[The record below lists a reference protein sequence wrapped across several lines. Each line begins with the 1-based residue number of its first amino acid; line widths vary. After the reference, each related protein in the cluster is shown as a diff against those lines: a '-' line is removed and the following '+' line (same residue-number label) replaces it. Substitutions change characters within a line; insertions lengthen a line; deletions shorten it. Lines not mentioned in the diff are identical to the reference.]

1 LSELRYIDQALE
13 YLEEE
18 KASWWH
24 GVEPIGPG
32 TTHVTVTL
40 GTTLPFTRRYEIPGR
55 DSFLTFW
62 KDSKQ
67 DEVNRQLRA
76 LGTGAEEW
84 GTAELESFQTRVRPF
99 TWLRPGSGESW
110 VIEPLT
116 QVHQRLEDDVD
127 TDFGKLSGSLS
138 NWEGDAADNF
148 ATYFYHPFEGILE
161 KQRRL
166 VGALIGGV
174 EAADAIYQATQH
186 SLMTGACHTR
196 DALYEQLELRAQHA
210 ALVRRESIRNAL
222 VLAGAGASLI
232 AAVTSGGLWSIG
244 LNAAIGLSA
253 AASTTIPPDAVTQL
267 EIRGSSAE
275 ELSQA
280 LFEALREISSHYSSQ
295 HKELDDEVRKVL
307 DRVEGLRAGG
317 DGRLVPIRPEI
328 VDGVDGDDFY
338 LPPR

>member
-1 LSELRYIDQALE
+1 T
-13 YLEEE
+13 
-18 KASWWH
+18 
-24 GVEPIGPG
+24 GPG
-32 TTHVTVTL
+32 DRSRGVGH
-40 GTTLPFTRRYEIPGR
+40 RRAG
-55 DSFLTFW
+55 
-62 KDSKQ
+62 
-67 DEVNRQLRA
+67 V
-76 LGTGAEEW
+76 
-84 GTAELESFQTRVRPF
+84 FQTRVRPF

-166 VGALIGGV
+166 VGALIVGV

-186 SLMTGACHTR
+186 SLMTVACHTR

-210 ALVRRESIRNAL
+210 ELVRRESIRNAL

-232 AAVTSGGLWSIG
+232 AAAAGGGLWSIG
-244 LNAAIGLSA
+244 LDAATGLSA
-253 AASTTIPPDAVTQL
+253 AASTTIPPDA
-267 EIRGSSAE
+267 
-275 ELSQA
+275 
-280 LFEALREISSHYSSQ
+280 
-295 HKELDDEVRKVL
+295 VRKVL